1 MRREYNHNISER
13 ANRSLAKRAAIV
25 SLQKKLIA
33 ITILIVV
40 SVIVLLA
47 SSISAMASA
56 KNNSKPVYK
65 YYTSIEVQD
74 GDTLWSIADSYIDGY
89 NIDRDDYMDE
99 ICELNHLDL
108 DGSSIH
114 SGEYLT
120 IAYYS
125 NELK

>member
-1 MRREYNHNISER
+1 MRRKYNHRISER

-25 SLQKKLIA
+25 SLQKKMIA
-33 ITILIVV
+33 VTILIVV
-40 SVIVLLA
+40 SIIVLLA

-56 KNNSKPVYK
+56 KNSTEPVYK

-74 GDTLWSIADSYIDGY
+74 GDTLWSIAESYIDGY
-89 NIDRDDYMDE
+89 NISREDYMDE
-99 ICELNHLDL
+99 LCELNHLDL

-120 IAYYS
+120 VAYYS
-125 NELK
+125 NEAK

>member
-65 YYTSIEVQD
+65 YRMVILY
-74 GDTLWSIADSYIDGY
+74 GL
-89 NIDRDDYMDE
+89 
-99 ICELNHLDL
+99 LL
-108 DGSSIH
+108 IH
-114 SGEYLT
+114 
-120 IAYYS
+120 I
-125 NELK
+125 